1 MVSIFFT
8 FTMNLLY
15 RFTED
20 DVDEMYREAPIKVIC
35 HVGLKHSLQLCVINF
50 IDHLDPKTSE

>member
-1 MVSIFFT
+1 
-8 FTMNLLY
+8 MNLLF

-35 HVGLKHSLQLCVINF
+35 HVVLKHSLQCSLL
-50 IDHLDPKTSE
+50 H